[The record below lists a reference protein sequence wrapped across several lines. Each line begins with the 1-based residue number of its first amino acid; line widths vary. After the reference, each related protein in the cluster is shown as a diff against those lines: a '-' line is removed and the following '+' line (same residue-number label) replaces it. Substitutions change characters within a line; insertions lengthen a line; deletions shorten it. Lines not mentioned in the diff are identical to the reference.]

1 MPKEPLPG
9 GQKVTVP
16 AGSGSDVS
24 HPWSGLGQVPL
35 PLGASVSPLCQ
46 KGGGALLAP
55 TLFIS
60 ESSCGGSLRSVLGAP
75 GSAPSPGRKEHFVG
89 RGGL

>member
-1 MPKEPLPG
+1 MPKEPWPG

-16 AGSGSDVS
+16 AGSGVC
-24 HPWSGLGQVPL
+24 HPSCGLGQVPL
-35 PLGASVSPLCQ
+35 PLGASVSPLCR